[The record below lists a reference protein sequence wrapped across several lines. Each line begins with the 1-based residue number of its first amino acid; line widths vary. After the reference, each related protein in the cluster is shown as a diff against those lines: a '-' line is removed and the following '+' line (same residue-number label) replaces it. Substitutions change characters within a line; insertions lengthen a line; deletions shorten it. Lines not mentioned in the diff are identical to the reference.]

1 LAGGADVKP
10 LKSVI
15 YRQIPRA
22 DTALIARAAQFGV
35 ADLHGALGLVAGRM
49 SLMSPAMKPIAGG
62 QRVCG
67 PAITAWN
74 FPGDNL
80 AIHAALDTA
89 QAGDVLVFTNG
100 GGHQGALW
108 GDVAC
113 GFAVK
118 TGVAGAIIHGACRD
132 TDAIRALGFPV
143 WTTHVSVEQ
152 PEKRGPA
159 AVNVPI
165 VADGVLVEPGDI
177 VAADADGVVVI
188 PRALLAETVAGAEA
202 RAAKEVTFRERIAAG
217 ERPLDVLAIR
227 PMIEDAGVEPKD
239 GSWEDDASQG
249 NGA

>member
-1 LAGGADVKP
+1 MKP

-15 YRQIPRA
+15 YNRIPRP
-22 DTALIARAAQFGV
+22 DPALLARAAQFSI
-35 ADLHGALGLVAGRM
+35 ADLHEGMGPVAGRM
-49 SLMSPAMKPIAGG
+49 CLTSPEMRPIAAG

-80 AIHAALDTA
+80 AIHAALNVA

-113 GFAVK
+113 GFAK
-118 TGVAGAIIHGACRD
+118 QKGVAGAVVHGAVRD

-143 WTTHVSVEQ
+143 WATAISVEH

-159 AVNVPI
+159 AVNVP
-165 VADGVLVEPGDI
+165 VVLDGVLVEPGDI
-177 VAADADGVVVI
+177 VAADADGVLVI
-188 PRALLAETVAGAEA
+188 PRALLASTIEGAEK
-202 RAAKEVTFRERIAAG
+202 RAAAEVTIRARIAAG
-217 ERPLDVLAIR
+217 ELPLDILGIR
-227 PMIEDAGVEPKD
+227 AVIEGLGIPQIDAT
-239 GSWEDDASQG
+239 WEDDQA
-249 NGA
+249 

>member
-1 LAGGADVKP
+1 MKP

-15 YRQIPRA
+15 YNHIPRPEPE
-22 DTALIARAAQFGV
+22 LLARAAKFGV
-35 ADLHGALGLVAGRM
+35 ADLHGGLGLVAGRM
-49 SLMSPAMKPIAGG
+49 CLMSPSMRPIAPN
-62 QRVCG
+62 QRLIG

-118 TGVAGAIIHGACRD
+118 KGVAGAVVHGACRD
-132 TDAIRALGFPV
+132 TDAIRDLGFPV
-143 WTTHVSVEQ
+143 WTTHISVEQ

-165 VADGVLVEPGDI
+165 VADGVLVEPGDVI
-177 VAADADGVVVI
+177 AADADGVVVI
-188 PRALLAETVAGAEA
+188 PRALLARAVEGAEA
-202 RAAKEVTFRERIAAG
+202 RAANEVKIRARIAAG
-217 ERPLDVLAIR
+217 ELPLDILGIR
-227 PMIEDAGVEPKD
+227 PVIEGLGIERHDCTWLDKP
-239 GSWEDDASQG
+239 
-249 NGA
+249 

>member
-1 LAGGADVKP
+1 MRP

-15 YRQIPRA
+15 YKQIPRP
-22 DTALIARAAQFGV
+22 DPALLARAAEFGV
-35 ADLHGALGLVAGRM
+35 ADLHGALGLVTGRM
-49 SLMSPAMKPIAGG
+49 CLMSPNMRPIAAG

-113 GFAVK
+113 GFAVRK
-118 TGVAGAIIHGACRD
+118 GVAGAVVHGACRD

-143 WTTHVSVEQ
+143 WSTHISVEQ

-165 VADGVLVEPGDI
+165 VADNVLVEPGDI
-177 VAADADGVVVI
+177 IAADADGVVVI
-188 PRALLAETVAGAEA
+188 PRALLARAVEGAEA
-202 RAAKEVTFRERIAAG
+202 RAANEVRVRSRIAAG
-217 ERPLDVLAIR
+217 ELPLDILGIR
-227 PMIEDAGVEPKD
+227 AVIENAGIAQID
-239 GSWEDDASQG
+239 GTWEDDAAKAQG
-249 NGA
+249 AR